1 KKMENYFA
9 LKVIGVIIN
18 ILYSFKFLTQIQ
30 SVSLEIEKEIMLLTV
45 VWNLTELLQGMLVI
59 IQTAQGYHLIAILK
73 NSLMASKQ
81 PTNYH
86 LVFKNHVCNL
96 INTYFP

>member
-1 KKMENYFA
+1 MKMEIYFA
-9 LKVIGVIIN
+9 LKAAGLIIN
-18 ILYSFKFLTQIQ
+18 ILYFFTFLTQIQ
-30 SVSLEIEKEIMLLTV
+30 SVPLEIEKETMLLTG
-45 VWNLTELLQGMLVI
+45 VWNLTELLQEMIVI
-59 IQTAQGYHLIAILK
+59 NQPAQGYHLIAILK

-96 INTYFP
+96 INTYFQ